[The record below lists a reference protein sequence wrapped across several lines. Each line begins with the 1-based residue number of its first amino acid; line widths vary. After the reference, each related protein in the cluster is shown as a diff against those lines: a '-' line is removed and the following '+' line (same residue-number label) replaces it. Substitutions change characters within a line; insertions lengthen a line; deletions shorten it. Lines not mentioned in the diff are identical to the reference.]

1 METVTSVAVFCFM
14 MNFSKP
20 TFLIDPQICRSNIRS
35 MAGKAASS
43 GAIFRP
49 HFKTHQSLAI
59 GKWFRQ
65 EGISRITTS
74 SLSAA
79 HYFTGDGWDDIT
91 VAFPVNL
98 REMDLINELAG
109 RIRLGLLVEDP
120 EVVRALQEKLTAG
133 VDAYIKI
140 DTGYHRT
147 GLMLEEM
154 PVISNI
160 ADLIRQNPLTRL
172 KGLLTHAGHTYHA
185 KDLPEIRSIFG
196 DSLTIL
202 ESISTRLGE
211 SELLLSYGDTPSCS
225 LLDDLT
231 GIGELRPGNFVFYD
245 LMQWKAGVCSF
256 NQIGGIVVCP
266 VVAVHTA
273 RNQAV
278 LYGGAVHL
286 SKDSIS
292 VDDRPVFGQLVT
304 FDGKGWSEPVPGAFV
319 VSLSQEHGIL
329 EASAE
334 VIGTLEPGMLAGIIP
349 VHSCLT
355 ARLLQGYS
363 LIGGGEAD
371 YFPG

>member
-1 METVTSVAVFCFM
+1 
-14 MNFSKP
+14 
-20 TFLIDPQICRSNIRS
+20 
-35 MAGKAASS
+35 
-43 GAIFRP
+43 
-49 HFKTHQSLAI
+49 
-59 GKWFRQ
+59 
-65 EGISRITTS
+65 
-74 SLSAA
+74 
-79 HYFTGDGWDDIT
+79 
-91 VAFPVNL
+91 
-98 REMDLINELAG
+98 
-109 RIRLGLLVEDP
+109 
-120 EVVRALQEKLTAG
+120 
-133 VDAYIKI
+133 
-140 DTGYHRT
+140 
-147 GLMLEEM
+147 
-154 PVISNI
+154 
-160 ADLIRQNPLTRL
+160 
-172 KGLLTHAGHTYHA
+172 
-185 KDLPEIRSIFG
+185 
-196 DSLTIL
+196 
-202 ESISTRLGE
+202 
-211 SELLLSYGDTPSCS
+211 
-225 LLDDLT
+225 LDDFT